1 MELGAFEIKAIGL
14 GLLLPGLIALL
25 ILAGLERASR
35 RWPPLAAL
43 AGAAALAAG
52 FCSAA
57 WSLEL
62 TPIRPE
68 KTGPHWLPA
77 AAILAIP
84 AGWFFS
90 RSSRPQVSLFVL
102 ATTAF
107 ASAVLL
113 VPSYVTVRLGHAVWA
128 FIAGECALILALA
141 LQRASA
147 EFSGPLFAALLAMSA
162 WAQSAILMLSGSA
175 SLAQMSGAH
184 GAAFAGIAI
193 ASWRIIRSRDA
204 SLVRGAIPGFAL
216 LSTGL
221 MSCNY
226 HDSAG
231 DWAQAFNLV
240 ALLAP
245 LGLAFAMRPIRFRIL
260 IAIAATVVLLAAAA
274 ALTYRASSW

>member
-52 FCSAA
+52 FCAA
-57 WSLEL
+57 VWSLEL

-68 KTGPHWLPA
+68 KTGSQWLPA

-84 AGWFFS
+84 AGWFGS
-90 RSSRPQVSLFVL
+90 RSNRPRLSVFAL
-102 ATTAF
+102 ATTVF
-107 ASAVLL
+107 AAAVLL
-113 VPSYVTVRLGHAVWA
+113 VPPYVTVRVGHAAWA
-128 FIAGECALILALA
+128 FLAGECALILGMA
-141 LQRASA
+141 LQRASI
-147 EFSGPLFAALLAMSA
+147 EFSSTLFAALLATGAM
-162 WAQSAILMLSGSA
+162 AQAAILMLSGSA

-184 GAAFAGIAI
+184 GAAFAAMAI
-193 ASWRIIRSRDA
+193 ASWRIIRGHDS
-204 SLVRGAIPGFAL
+204 SLIRSAIPGFSVV
-216 LSTGL
+216 STGL

-231 DWAQAFNLV
+231 DWAQAFNFI

-245 LGLAFAMRPIRFRIL
+245 LGLIFAVRPARWRTQ
-260 IAIAATVVLLAAAA
+260 IAIAAMVVLFAAAA
-274 ALTYRASSW
+274 LLTYRASSW

>member
-1 MELGAFEIKAIGL
+1 
-14 GLLLPGLIALL
+14 
-25 ILAGLERASR
+25 
-35 RWPPLAAL
+35 LAAL
-43 AGAAALAAG
+43 AAATALAAA
-52 FCSAA
+52 FCSAV

-62 TPIRPE
+62 IPIRPE

-84 AGWFFS
+84 AGWFDS
-90 RSSRPQVSLFVL
+90 RSRRSQVSLFAL
-102 ATTAF
+102 ATAAF
-107 ASAVLL
+107 AAAVLL
-113 VPSYVTVRLGHAVWA
+113 VPGYVTVRLGHAAWA

-147 EFSGPLFAALLAMSA
+147 EFSGPLFAALLATGA

-184 GAAFAGIAI
+184 GAAFAGMAI
-193 ASWRIIRSRDA
+193 GSWRIIRSRDA
-204 SLVRGAIPGFAL
+204 SLVRSAIPGFAL

-221 MSCNY
+221 MSCNF

-245 LGLAFAMRPIRFRIL
+245 LGLTFALRPIRFRIH
-260 IAIAATVVLLAAAA
+260 IAIGAMAILLAVAAF
-274 ALTYRASSW
+274 LTYRASSW